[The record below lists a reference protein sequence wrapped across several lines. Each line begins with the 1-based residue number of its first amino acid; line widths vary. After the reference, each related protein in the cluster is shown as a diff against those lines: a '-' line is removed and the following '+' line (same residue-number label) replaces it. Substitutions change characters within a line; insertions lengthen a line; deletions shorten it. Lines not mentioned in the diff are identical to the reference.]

1 MFGFIFG
8 DVKIDSK
15 DVKLILNCLDVWVE
29 MILH

>member
-15 DVKLILNCLDVWVE
+15 DVKLILNCLDV
-29 MILH
+29 